1 MKCIDR
7 TDTFIGF
14 VRKIGFALALLGLSS
29 TSARAASAISIQG
42 PRQVLLPG
50 IAVTSSPQQIYSGV
64 QTILLKNKNA
74 PDGWILS
81 GDISNG
87 SLTGNNSG
95 EQIPAVL
102 QFISITWLKGGN
114 GSAAG
119 ITIHS
124 NGTAIEADPGFG
136 IGDFEIEFEI
146 RYDTPAFP
154 TADQYQGVSTFI
166 VQ

>member
-1 MKCIDR
+1 MKCNNR
-7 TDTFIGF
+7 ADTVIGF
-14 VRKIGFALALLGLSS
+14 VRNLGFALGLLALASS
-29 TSARAASAISIQG
+29 SARAASAISIQG

-50 IAVTSSPQQIYSGV
+50 IVVTATPQQIYSGV

-74 PDGWILS
+74 PDGWLLS

-87 SLTGNNSG
+87 SLTGSNSG
-95 EQIPAVL
+95 EQIPATL
-102 QFISITWLKGGN
+102 QFISITWLKSGN

-119 ITIHS
+119 ISIHPD
-124 NGTAIEADPGFG
+124 GTAIEADPGFG